1 MIGTAGALPTQRPDT
16 QANRQSSFVLFGIP
30 LGEFGLFTSLLLSL
44 SLGFVGFFSGT
55 FLAIVA
61 LLIYN
66 LSGHRVDYAN
76 SYLLVGLP
84 VGLAAMALGLGFFG
98 VLWIRRQIAD
108 H

>member
-1 MIGTAGALPTQRPDT
+1 MIGTVGALPTQRPDT
-16 QANRQSSFVLFGIP
+16 PSSRRSSFVFLGIP
-30 LGEFGLFTSLLLSL
+30 VGEFGLFSSLLLSL

-61 LLIYN
+61 LLAYN

-84 VGLAAMALGLGFFG
+84 VGLAIMALGLGFFG
-98 VLWIRRQIAD
+98 VLWIRRKIAE